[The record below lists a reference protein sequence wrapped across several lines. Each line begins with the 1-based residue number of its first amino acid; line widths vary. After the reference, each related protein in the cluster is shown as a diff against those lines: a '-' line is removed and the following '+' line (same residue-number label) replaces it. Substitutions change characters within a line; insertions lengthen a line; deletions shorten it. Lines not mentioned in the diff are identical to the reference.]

1 VHTTVPDTFPKPI
14 CQLGVSGGCLIRL
27 LFTFCQWLHETT
39 FSTAIRESIWIF
51 PVIETTHVMALSLSV
66 GTIAMIDL
74 RLMGLA
80 MRKVA
85 VSEISKQ
92 LLPWALIGFGI
103 MFSTGLLLF
112 VAQPLKCYES
122 IFFPIKMGL
131 ILLAG
136 LNALVFQV
144 TMYPTL
150 VDWDQSP
157 LPPFWAR
164 LMGALSLVL
173 WVGVV
178 AAGRT
183 MAYKF

>member
-1 VHTTVPDTFPKPI
+1 VA
-14 CQLGVSGGCLIRL
+14 GGCVIRL
-27 LFTFCQWLHETT
+27 LFSFCQWLHETT

-51 PVIETTHVMALSLSV
+51 PVIETAHVMALSLSV

-74 RLMGLA
+74 RLVGLA
-80 MRKVA
+80 MRKA
-85 VSEISKQ
+85 PVSEISKQ

-136 LNALVFQV
+136 LNAVVFQFTV
-144 TMYPTL
+144 YPTIA
-150 VDWDQSP
+150 DWDQ
-157 LPPFWAR
+157 
-164 LMGALSLVL
+164 
-173 WVGVV
+173 
-178 AAGRT
+178 
-183 MAYKF
+183 

>member
-1 VHTTVPDTFPKPI
+1 V
-14 CQLGVSGGCLIRL
+14 IRL

-74 RLMGLA
+74 RLVGLA

-112 VAQPLKCYES
+112 VAQPLKCYAN

-144 TMYPTL
+144 TIYPTL
-150 VDWDQSP
+150 VNWDQSP
-157 LPPFWAR
+157 VPPFWAR

>member
-1 VHTTVPDTFPKPI
+1 M
-14 CQLGVSGGCLIRL
+14 IRL

-51 PVIETTHVMALSLSV
+51 PAIETTHVMALALSV
-66 GTIAMIDL
+66 GTIAVIDL
-74 RLMGLA
+74 RLVGLA
-80 MRKVA
+80 MRKVP

-103 MFSTGLLLF
+103 MFSTGSLLF
-112 VAQPLKCYES
+112 IAQPLKCYQS

-131 ILLAG
+131 ILCAG
-136 LNALVFQV
+136 LNALVFQL
-144 TMYPTL
+144 TMYSTL
-150 VDWDQSP
+150 ADWDQEP
-157 LPPFWAR
+157 VPPFWAR
-164 LMGALSLVL
+164 LMGSLSLVL